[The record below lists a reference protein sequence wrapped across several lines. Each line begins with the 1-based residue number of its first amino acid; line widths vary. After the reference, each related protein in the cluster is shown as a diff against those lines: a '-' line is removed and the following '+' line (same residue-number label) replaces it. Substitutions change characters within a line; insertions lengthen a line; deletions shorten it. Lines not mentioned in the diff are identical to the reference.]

1 MVKFRWNR
9 RFQVL
14 FLLPLLVLSLTAC
27 PGNPP
32 PTPDFT
38 ISLNPTSLRVQQ
50 GSSGTTTLTI
60 TPLNGFTGTVNLS
73 LVDGS
78 GNPVPGITLDPP
90 SVNVAGSSPVSQDL
104 TVNVAASV
112 APNTYILQVR
122 ATSGSL
128 TKTANLSLT
137 VTAAPTPD
145 FTISLNPTSLRV
157 QQGSSGTTTLTITPL
172 NGFTGTVNLSLVDG
186 SGNPVPG
193 ITLDPP
199 SVNVAGSSP
208 VSQDLTVNVAASVA
222 PNTYILQVRATSG
235 SLTKTANLS
244 LTVTA
249 APTPDFTIS
258 LNPTSLRV
266 QQGSSGTT
274 TLTITPLNGFTGTVN
289 LSLVDGSGNPVPGI
303 TLDPPS
309 VNVAGSSP
317 VSQDLTVNVAASVAP
332 NTYILQVRATSGS
345 LTKTAN
351 LSLTVTAAPT
361 PDFTISLNPTSLRVQ
376 QGSSGTTTL
385 TITPL
390 NGFTGTVNL
399 SLVDGSGNPV
409 PGITLDPPSVNVA
422 GSSPVSQDLTV
433 NVAAS
438 VAPNTYILQV
448 RATSGSL
455 TKTANLSLTVTA
467 APTPDFTISLNPT
480 SLRVQQGSSGTTT
493 LTITPLNGFTGTVN
507 LSLVDGSGNPV
518 PGITLDPPSVNVAG
532 SSPVSQDLTVNVAAS
547 VAPNT
552 YILQVRAT
560 SGSLTKTANLSL
572 TVTAAPT
579 PDFTISLNPTSLRV
593 QQGSSG
599 TTTLTITP
607 LNGFTGTVNL
617 SLVDGSGNP
626 VPGITLDPPSVNVA
640 GSSPVSQDLTVN
652 VAASVAPNTYI
663 LQVRATS
670 GSLTKTAN
678 LSLTV
683 TAAST
688 EARLVLEVTGV
699 SSNGLRFT
707 VKVFLERVST
717 DWGGFEFRATF
728 DNPGFRL
735 SNATTGDLT
744 AACILEFDSNSG
756 RVGAICPSDI
766 NGSGHIATLTI
777 ERQSPSQAT
786 TLSLVD
792 GLLTLSDFSELP
804 LAPGSVRLE

>member
-1 MVKFRWNR
+1 MPKLTYRRFSRMVKFRWNR

-32 PTPDFT
+32 
-38 ISLNPTSLRVQQ
+38 
-50 GSSGTTTLTI
+50 
-60 TPLNGFTGTVNLS
+60 
-73 LVDGS
+73 
-78 GNPVPGITLDPP
+78 
-90 SVNVAGSSPVSQDL
+90 
-104 TVNVAASV
+104 
-112 APNTYILQVR
+112 
-122 ATSGSL
+122 
-128 TKTANLSLT
+128 
-137 VTAAPTPD
+137 
-145 FTISLNPTSLRV
+145 
-157 QQGSSGTTTLTITPL
+157 
-172 NGFTGTVNLSLVDG
+172 
-186 SGNPVPG
+186 
-193 ITLDPP
+193 
-199 SVNVAGSSP
+199 
-208 VSQDLTVNVAASVA
+208 
-222 PNTYILQVRATSG
+222 
-235 SLTKTANLS
+235 
-244 LTVTA
+244 
-249 APTPDFTIS
+249 PTPDFTIS